1 MWKFLLGAWVVT
13 SLFDDPYECQ
23 RRKYNKLVA
32 EHLAQIDERIEKY
45 IRLIKK
51 DSFAERAIAV
61 FLGDNFHIFSS
72 EDIDYILCGIYE
84 ELPKAAWR
92 ISEMIDEMPG
102 TPQPRGFGV
111 DFV

>member
-1 MWKFLLGAWVVT
+1 MWQYIFGAWIFT
-13 SLFDDPYECQ
+13 SVFGDSNEK
-23 RRKYNKLVA
+23 RRQNYNRLVA
-32 EHLAQIDERIEKY
+32 KHLKKLDDRIENY
-45 IRLIKK
+45 IRLIKL
-51 DSFAERAIAV
+51 DSIAEHGVADG
-61 FLGDNFHIFSS
+61 LEYNFHIFSS